1 MVLGAP
7 GNGAR
12 AKLKGQTDRARM
24 QGRVRACQ
32 GLRPGQTSRGHR
44 DRLGLND
51 SSAQHEVFKCLGR
64 TAPVR
69 PADQPQYRVLLSKC
83 AGRVWEA
90 ADPPSGG
97 GAGTLVVQVP
107 GVAK

>member
-69 PADQPQYRVLLSKC
+69 PADQPQYRMLLSK
-83 AGRVWEA
+83 
-90 ADPPSGG
+90 
-97 GAGTLVVQVP
+97 
-107 GVAK
+107 